1 MKPQADQVGR
11 GLRTRRCLQVS
22 ALCVV
27 ALSMTGCA
35 TLDGLAFGLD
45 VANAETTMSVSYGDG
60 KGVIA
65 AEQGGNRIGF
75 NVRR

>member
-1 MKPQADQVGR
+1 MTLASKYLAAAILCLL
-11 GLRTRRCLQVS
+11 GL
-22 ALCVV
+22 
-27 ALSMTGCA
+27 TGCA
-35 TLDGLAFGLD
+35 ALDGLAFGLD

-60 KGVIA
+60 KGVVA

>member
-1 MKPQADQVGR
+1 MLAAKFVAA
-11 GLRTRRCLQVS
+11 GLVFAAYLMLG
-22 ALCVV
+22 A
-27 ALSMTGCA
+27 GCS

-65 AEQGGNRIGF
+65 AEQGGNRVGF

>member
-1 MKPQADQVGR
+1 MNRARATKA
-11 GLRTRRCLQVS
+11 
-22 ALCVV
+22 V
-27 ALSMTGCA
+27 AVAILAGSWAVLAGCA

>member
-1 MKPQADQVGR
+1 MTA
-11 GLRTRRCLQVS
+11 RCIKLAATAILAVS
-22 ALCVV
+22 WAVL
-27 ALSMTGCA
+27 AGGCA

-65 AEQGGNRIGF
+65 AERDGNRIGF

>member
-1 MKPQADQVGR
+1 MNRARATKAVAVAILAG
-11 GLRTRRCLQVS
+11 S
-22 ALCVV
+22 WAAL
-27 ALSMTGCA
+27 AAGCA

-65 AEQGGNRIGF
+65 AERGGNRIGF

>member
-1 MKPQADQVGR
+1 MLASKFIAA
-11 GLRTRRCLQVS
+11 GLVFAAYLMLG
-22 ALCVV
+22 A
-27 ALSMTGCA
+27 GCS

-65 AEQGGNRIGF
+65 AEQGGNRVGF

>member
-1 MKPQADQVGR
+1 MQPKHIAT
-11 GLRTRRCLQVS
+11 LIL
-22 ALCVV
+22 VV
-27 ALSMTGCA
+27 AFIMLTTGCA
-35 TLDGLAFGLD
+35 ALDGLAFGLD

>member
-1 MKPQADQVGR
+1 
-11 GLRTRRCLQVS
+11 
-22 ALCVV
+22 
-27 ALSMTGCA
+27 MTSCA
-35 TLDGLAFGLD
+35 ALDGLAFGLD

-60 KGVIA
+60 KGVIT

>member
-1 MKPQADQVGR
+1 MLAAKFIAAGIICAAYLLF
-11 GLRTRRCLQVS
+11 G
-22 ALCVV
+22 A
-27 ALSMTGCA
+27 GCA
-35 TLDGLAFGLD
+35 ALDGLAFGLD
-45 VANAETTMSVSYGDG
+45 VANAETTMRVSYGDG

>member
-1 MKPQADQVGR
+1 MKTPKYIAAGILLA
-11 GLRTRRCLQVS
+11 GFALLS
-22 ALCVV
+22 A
-27 ALSMTGCA
+27 GCA

>member
-1 MKPQADQVGR
+1 MTRASKYLAAALLCLL
-11 GLRTRRCLQVS
+11 GL
-22 ALCVV
+22 
-27 ALSMTGCA
+27 TGCA

>member
-1 MKPQADQVGR
+1 MQPKHIATLILVGAFIM
-11 GLRTRRCLQVS
+11 LT
-22 ALCVV
+22 
-27 ALSMTGCA
+27 TGCA